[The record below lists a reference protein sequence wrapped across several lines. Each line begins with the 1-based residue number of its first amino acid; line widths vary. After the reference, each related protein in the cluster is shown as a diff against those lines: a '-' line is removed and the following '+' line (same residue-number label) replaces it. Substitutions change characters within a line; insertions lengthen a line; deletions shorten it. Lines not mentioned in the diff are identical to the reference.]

1 MANFFKN
8 KVINE
13 VGTTDETL
21 LSFGPT
27 VRGTVIG
34 MSLANLT
41 ASNILASVTVT
52 DDLGNTG
59 YYFKDVVIP
68 PNSSLRAVNGGEKLI
83 VAPSNILKIR
93 ASQPASL
100 DVVMSYVE
108 IQ

>member
-13 VGTTDETL
+13 VGTTEETL

-41 ASNILASVTVT
+41 ASNILATVT
-52 DDLGNTG
+52 IEDDLGNIG
-59 YYFKDVVIP
+59 HYFKDVVIP

-83 VAPSNILKIR
+83 VAPSNTLRIR

-100 DVVMSYVE
+100 DVVLSYVE